1 MTNNSTSNFIPN
13 KFYLLQVYNKSTKT
27 WRNGYS
33 NSHVDGLY
41 LDKKIAR
48 RAATSYL
55 DEGRNCRIIEF
66 SKSTMQ
72 IDLLDSSKT
81 MNRKIKR
88 YLNSELK
95 FIKQHKD
102 YDTDLASFSF
112 LDLSK
117 IKTNNKEM
125 QSLLNT
131 AKKNHV
137 NYGIILKLKYIAG
150 VNSREHLFFTID
162 THENFDNLHY
172 YLWTQVLPDYR
183 YNKYKDKKEQL
194 SNILMRK
201 NFAYNTNIADCDA
214 GFVEVDDA
222 FVSLNKQAI
231 L

>member
-1 MTNNSTSNFIPN
+1 MSDNFIPN
-13 KFYLLQVYNKSTKT
+13 KFYLLQVYDKHDNT
-27 WRNGYS
+27 WSNGYS

-41 LDKKIAR
+41 LDKKTAR

-55 DEGRNCRIIEF
+55 GEGRNCRIIEF
-66 SKSTMQ
+66 SQSTTQ

-81 MNRKIKR
+81 IDRKIKR

-95 FIKQHKD
+95 FIKKYKD

-117 IKTNNKEM
+117 IKTSDQKV
-125 QSLLNT
+125 QDLLNT

-137 NYGIILKLKYIAG
+137 NYGIILKLKYING
-150 VNSREHLFFTID
+150 VNTREHLFFTID

-172 YLWTQVLPDYR
+172 YLWTQVLHDYR
-183 YNKYKDKKEQL
+183 YNQYKDEIDNL
-194 SNILMRK
+194 LRVLDAK
-201 NFAYNTNIADCDA
+201 NFAYNMYLSNSDSS
-214 GFVEVDDA
+214 FVEVDDT
-222 FVSLNKQAI
+222 FINLNKQAI

>member
-1 MTNNSTSNFIPN
+1 MSDNFIPN
-13 KFYLLQVYNKSTKT
+13 KFYLLQVYNKHDNT
-27 WRNGYS
+27 WSNGYS

-41 LDKKIAR
+41 LDKKTAR

-55 DEGRNCRIIEF
+55 GEDRNCRIIEF
-66 SKSTMQ
+66 SESTMQ
-72 IDLLDSSKT
+72 IDILDSSKT
-81 MNRKIKR
+81 IDRKIKR

-95 FIKQHKD
+95 FIKKYKD

-117 IKTNNKEM
+117 IKTSDQKV
-125 QSLLNT
+125 QDLLKI

-137 NYGIILKLKYIAG
+137 NYGIILKLKYING
-150 VNSREHLFFTID
+150 VNTREHLFFTID

-172 YLWTQVLPDYR
+172 YLWTQVLHDYR
-183 YNKYKDKKEQL
+183 YNNYKDEKEKL

-201 NFAYNTNIADCDA
+201 NFAYNMYLSNSDSS
-214 GFVEVDDA
+214 FVEVDNA
-222 FVSLNKQAI
+222 FVNLNKKAI

>member
-1 MTNNSTSNFIPN
+1 MSDNFIPK
-13 KFYLLQVYNKSTKT
+13 KFYLLQVYNKHDNT
-27 WRNGYS
+27 WSNGYS

-41 LDKKIAR
+41 LDKKTAR

-55 DEGRNCRIIEF
+55 GEDRNCRIIEF
-66 SKSTMQ
+66 SESTMQ
-72 IDLLDSSKT
+72 IDILDSSKT
-81 MNRKIKR
+81 IDRKIKR

-95 FIKQHKD
+95 FIKKYKD

-117 IKTNNKEM
+117 IKTSDQKV
-125 QSLLNT
+125 QDLLKI

-137 NYGIILKLKYIAG
+137 NYGIILKLKYING
-150 VNSREHLFFTID
+150 VNTREHLFFTID

-172 YLWTQVLPDYR
+172 YLWTQVLHDYR
-183 YNKYKDKKEQL
+183 YNNYKDEKEKL

-201 NFAYNTNIADCDA
+201 NFAYNMYLSNSDSS
-214 GFVEVDDA
+214 FVEVDNA
-222 FVSLNKQAI
+222 FVNLNKKAI

>member
-13 KFYLLQVYNKSTKT
+13 KFYLLQVYDKNTKT

-41 LDKKIAR
+41 LDKKTAH

-55 DEGRNCRIIEF
+55 GENRNCRIIEF
-66 SKSTMQ
+66 SESAMQ

-81 MNRKIKR
+81 VNRKIKR

-95 FIKQHKD
+95 FIKKYKD
-102 YDTDLASFSF
+102 YDTDLASFNF
-112 LDLSK
+112 LDLGK
-117 IKTNNKEM
+117 IKTSNHEVRN
-125 QSLLNT
+125 LLKT

-137 NYGIILKLKYIAG
+137 NYGILLKLKCISG
-150 VNSREHLFFTID
+150 INTCEHLFFTID
-162 THENFDNLHY
+162 THENFNNLHY
-172 YLWTQVLPDYR
+172 YLWTQVLHDYR
-183 YNKYKDKKEQL
+183 YNKYKDEKEKL

-201 NFAYNTNIADCDA
+201 NFAYNTNLATRDA
-214 GFVEVDDA
+214 GFSEVDDA

>member
-1 MTNNSTSNFIPN
+1 MSDNFIPN
-13 KFYLLQVYNKSTKT
+13 KFYLLQVYDKHDNT
-27 WRNGYS
+27 WSNGYS

-41 LDKKIAR
+41 LDKKTAR

-55 DEGRNCRIIEF
+55 GEGRNCRIIEF
-66 SKSTMQ
+66 SESTMQ

-81 MNRKIKR
+81 INRKIKR

-95 FIKQHKD
+95 FIKKYKD

-117 IKTNNKEM
+117 IKTSDQEV
-125 QSLLNT
+125 QDLLKI

-137 NYGIILKLKYIAG
+137 NYGIILKLKYING
-150 VNSREHLFFTID
+150 VNTREHLFFTID

-172 YLWTQVLPDYR
+172 YLWTQVLHDYR
-183 YNKYKDKKEQL
+183 YNKYKAEKEKL

-201 NFAYNTNIADCDA
+201 NFAYNMYLSDSDSS
-214 GFVEVDDA
+214 FVEVDNT
-222 FVSLNKQAI
+222 FVNLNKQAI

>member
-1 MTNNSTSNFIPN
+1 MSDNFIPK
-13 KFYLLQVYNKSTKT
+13 KFYLLQVYNKHDNT
-27 WRNGYS
+27 WSNGYS

-41 LDKKIAR
+41 LDKKTAQ

-55 DEGRNCRIIEF
+55 GEGRNCRIIEF
-66 SKSTMQ
+66 SESTMQ
-72 IDLLDSSKT
+72 IDVLDSSKT
-81 MNRKIKR
+81 IDRKIKR

-95 FIKQHKD
+95 FIKQYKD

-117 IKTNNKEM
+117 IKTSDQKV
-125 QSLLNT
+125 QDLLKI

-150 VNSREHLFFTID
+150 INTHEHLFFTID

-172 YLWTQVLPDYR
+172 YLWTQVLHDYR
-183 YNKYKDKKEQL
+183 YNKYKDEKEKL

-201 NFAYNTNIADCDA
+201 NFAYNMYLSDSDSS
-214 GFVEVDDA
+214 FVEVDDT
-222 FVSLNKQAI
+222 FINLNKQAI

>member
-1 MTNNSTSNFIPN
+1 MSDNFIPK
-13 KFYLLQVYNKSTKT
+13 KFYLLQVYNKHDNT
-27 WRNGYS
+27 WNNGYS

-41 LDKKIAR
+41 LDKKTAR

-55 DEGRNCRIIEF
+55 GEGRNCRIIEF
-66 SKSTMQ
+66 SQSTTQ
-72 IDLLDSSKT
+72 IDVLDSSKT
-81 MNRKIKR
+81 IDRKIKR

-95 FIKQHKD
+95 FIKQYKD

-117 IKTNNKEM
+117 IKTSDQKVKD
-125 QSLLNT
+125 LLKI

-137 NYGIILKLKYIAG
+137 NYGIILKLKYISG
-150 VNSREHLFFTID
+150 INTREHLFFTID

-172 YLWTQVLPDYR
+172 YLWTQVLHDYR
-183 YNKYKDKKEQL
+183 YNNYKDEKEQL

-214 GFVEVDDA
+214 DFSEVGNA
-222 FVSLNKQAI
+222 FVNLNKKAI

>member
-1 MTNNSTSNFIPN
+1 MNMSDNFIPN
-13 KFYLLQVYNKSTKT
+13 KFYLLQVYDKRTKT

-41 LDKKIAR
+41 LDKKTAR

-55 DEGRNCRIIEF
+55 GESRNCRIIEF
-66 SKSTMQ
+66 SESTMQ

-95 FIKQHKD
+95 FIKKYKD
-102 YDTDLASFSF
+102 YDTNLASFSF

-117 IKTNNKEM
+117 IKTSNQEVRN
-125 QSLLNT
+125 LLKT

-150 VNSREHLFFTID
+150 VNSREHLFFTIN
-162 THENFDNLHY
+162 THENFDQLHY
-172 YLWTQVLPDYR
+172 YLWTQVLRDYR
-183 YNKYKDKKEQL
+183 YNNYKDEKEKL

-201 NFAYNTNIADCDA
+201 NFAYNTNLATRDAD
-214 GFVEVDDA
+214 FVEVDDA
-222 FVSLNKQAI
+222 FVNLNKQAI

>member
-1 MTNNSTSNFIPN
+1 MPDNFIPK
-13 KFYLLQVYNKSTKT
+13 KFYLLQVYNKHDNT
-27 WRNGYS
+27 WSNGYS

-41 LDKKIAR
+41 LDKKTAR

-55 DEGRNCRIIEF
+55 GEGRNCRIIEF
-66 SKSTMQ
+66 SESTMQ
-72 IDLLDSSKT
+72 IDVLDSSKT
-81 MNRKIKR
+81 IDRKIKR

-95 FIKQHKD
+95 FIKQYKD

-117 IKTNNKEM
+117 IKTSDQKVKD
-125 QSLLNT
+125 LLKI

-137 NYGIILKLKYIAG
+137 NYGIILKLKYISG
-150 VNSREHLFFTID
+150 INTREHLFFTID

-172 YLWTQVLPDYR
+172 YLWTQVLHDYR
-183 YNKYKDKKEQL
+183 YNNYKDEKEQL

-201 NFAYNTNIADCDA
+201 NFAYNTNLTDCDA
-214 GFVEVDDA
+214 DFSEVGNA
-222 FVSLNKQAI
+222 FVNLNKQAI

>member
-1 MTNNSTSNFIPN
+1 MSDNFIPN
-13 KFYLLQVYNKSTKT
+13 KFYLLQVYDKHDNT
-27 WRNGYS
+27 WSNGYS

-41 LDKKIAR
+41 LDKKTAR

-55 DEGRNCRIIEF
+55 GEGRNCRIIEF
-66 SKSTMQ
+66 SQSTTQ

-81 MNRKIKR
+81 IDRKIKR

-95 FIKQHKD
+95 FIKKYKD

-117 IKTNNKEM
+117 IKTSDQKV
-125 QSLLNT
+125 QDLLNT

-137 NYGIILKLKYIAG
+137 NYGIILKLKYING
-150 VNSREHLFFTID
+150 VNTREHLFFTID

-172 YLWTQVLPDYR
+172 YLWTQVLHAYR
-183 YNKYKDKKEQL
+183 YNQYKDEIDNL
-194 SNILMRK
+194 LRVLDAK
-201 NFAYNTNIADCDA
+201 NFAYNMYLSNSDSS
-214 GFVEVDDA
+214 FVEVDDT
-222 FVSLNKQAI
+222 FINLNKQAI

>member
-1 MTNNSTSNFIPN
+1 MSDNFIPN
-13 KFYLLQVYNKSTKT
+13 KFYLLQVYDKHDNT
-27 WRNGYS
+27 WSNGYS

-41 LDKKIAR
+41 LDKKTAR

-55 DEGRNCRIIEF
+55 GEDRNCRIIEF

-72 IDLLDSSKT
+72 IDVLDSSKT
-81 MNRKIKR
+81 IDRKIKR

-95 FIKQHKD
+95 FIKQYKD

-117 IKTNNKEM
+117 IKTSDQEVRN
-125 QSLLNT
+125 LLKT

-137 NYGIILKLKYIAG
+137 NYGIILKLKYING
-150 VNSREHLFFTID
+150 VNTREHLFFTID

-172 YLWTQVLPDYR
+172 YLWTQVLHDYR
-183 YNKYKDKKEQL
+183 YNKYKDAKEQL

-201 NFAYNTNIADCDA
+201 NFAYNMYLSNSDT
-214 GFVEVDDA
+214 GFVEVGNA
-222 FVSLNKQAI
+222 FVNLNKKAI

>member
-1 MTNNSTSNFIPN
+1 MSDNFIPT
-13 KFYLLQVYNKSTKT
+13 KFYLLQVYDKNTNT
-27 WRNGYS
+27 WSNGYS

-41 LDKKIAR
+41 LDKKTAQ

-55 DEGRNCRIIEF
+55 GEGRNCRIIEF

-72 IDLLDSSKT
+72 INLLNSSKT

-95 FIKQHKD
+95 FIKKYKD
-102 YDTDLASFSF
+102 YDTNLASFSF

-117 IKTNNKEM
+117 IKTSDQEVRN
-125 QSLLNT
+125 LLKI

-150 VNSREHLFFTID
+150 VNTREHLFFTIN

-172 YLWTQVLPDYR
+172 YLWTQVLHDYR
-183 YNKYKDKKEQL
+183 YNKYKDEKEKL
-194 SNILMRK
+194 SSILMRK
-201 NFAYNTNIADCDA
+201 NFAYNMYLSNSDSS
-214 GFVEVDDA
+214 FVEVDNA
-222 FVSLNKQAI
+222 FVNLNKQAI

>member
-1 MTNNSTSNFIPN
+1 MTNNSTSNFIPK
-13 KFYLLQVYNKSTKT
+13 KFYLLQVYNKHDNT
-27 WRNGYS
+27 WSNGYS

-41 LDKKIAR
+41 LNKKTAR

-55 DEGRNCRIIEF
+55 GEGRNCRIIEF
-66 SKSTMQ
+66 SESTMQ
-72 IDLLDSSKT
+72 IDILDSSKT
-81 MNRKIKR
+81 IDRKIKR

-95 FIKQHKD
+95 FIKKYKD

-117 IKTNNKEM
+117 IKTSDQYVNN
-125 QSLLNT
+125 LLKI

-150 VNSREHLFFTID
+150 VNTRERLFFTID

-172 YLWTQVLPDYR
+172 YLWTQVFHDYR
-183 YNKYKDKKEQL
+183 YNKYKDEKEKL
-194 SNILMRK
+194 SNIFMRK
-201 NFAYNTNIADCDA
+201 NFAYNMYLSNSDA
-214 GFVEVDDA
+214 GFSEIDDA
-222 FVSLNKQAI
+222 FVNLNKKAI

>member
-1 MTNNSTSNFIPN
+1 MSDNFIPN
-13 KFYLLQVYNKSTKT
+13 KFYLLQVYNKHDNT
-27 WRNGYS
+27 WSNGYS

-41 LDKKIAR
+41 LDKKTAQ

-55 DEGRNCRIIEF
+55 GEGRNCRIIEF
-66 SKSTMQ
+66 SKSTTQ

-81 MNRKIKR
+81 IDRKIKR

-95 FIKQHKD
+95 FIKKYKD
-102 YDTDLASFSF
+102 YDSNIAKLSF

-117 IKTNNKEM
+117 IKTSDQKV
-125 QSLLNT
+125 QDLLKI

-137 NYGIILKLKYIAG
+137 NYGIILKLKYING
-150 VNSREHLFFTID
+150 INTREHLFFTVD

-172 YLWTQVLPDYR
+172 YLWTQVFHDYR
-183 YNKYKDKKEQL
+183 YNNYKDEKEKL

-214 GFVEVDDA
+214 DFVEIDDA
-222 FVSLNKQAI
+222 FVDLNKQAI